1 MKQTQGYL
9 GGIKWRIWNKQDD
22 IHLEP
27 TIRFLHRYLG
37 PTVEPPRWRT
47 NGIPLKAPD
56 TGSAQWYTI
65 GLSIL
70 GSRGEANLK
79 LFPVPLH

>member
-9 GGIKWRIWNKQDD
+9 GGSKWRIWNKQDD

-56 TGSAQWYTI
+56 TGYSVLCTVIYYWTFNI
-65 GLSIL
+65 GFK
-70 GSRGEANLK
+70 G
-79 LFPVPLH
+79 